1 MSRNYTDG
9 AGEGV
14 AVASAASAGIILIA
28 VHSFM
33 FLFLWLH
40 KYPPKRIAT
49 YTGIGTAACL
59 IAAVT
64 LNYFGDRNSDIDMI
78 LVMLLMC
85 ALFILP
91 ILFIFHLVKSALPKY
106 KQKMGELDVRVL
118 ALFLALPIAVFV
130 DVLASIAGVDRFF
143 VGIAVCALPL
153 ALIMLS
159 GSYRKQANSKLNQA
173 VSFISGIWKAN
184 TDRFLGG
191 EKAEVWEAR
200 MAAKREQAAQ
210 TELGK

>member
-1 MSRNYTDG
+1 MSRNYTEG
-9 AGEGV
+9 AGEGL
-14 AVASAASAGIILIA
+14 AAASAASAGIILIA

-40 KYPPKRIAT
+40 KYPPKRVAA

-106 KQKMGELDVRVL
+106 KREMGELDVRVL

-159 GSYRKQANSKLNQA
+159 GSYRKQANSKINQA
-173 VSFISGIWKAN
+173 VPFISGIWEAN
-184 TDRFLGG
+184 TNRFLG
-191 EKAEVWEAR
+191 EKAEEWEAR
-200 MAAKREQAAQ
+200 MAAQRQHEENL
-210 TELGK
+210 TNS